1 MPTETWD
8 FNEWDLN
15 VNHGFDYASCQ
26 GGNNEMSAAYLARWS
41 GPFSEGQ
48 TTPVRKHLQDLIYI
62 PPKASALD
70 NNNIK
75 SAIMNYGA
83 ISGSFY
89 WNSGY
94 LRSGGYYYPSG
105 GSGNHMITIVGWD
118 DNHAV
123 SGAPGNGAYLCKNSW
138 GSTWNGD
145 GYFWISYYDGIM
157 GYEEL
162 AVFDDAD
169 PVTNYDTIY
178 QYDPLGWTIDYG
190 WGTTTGWEA
199 NIFTASTNQEI
210 SAVSFYTTGPNT
222 AYEVYVYTDSNSGP
236 RSGTLKATKTGTIAY
251 SGYHTVTITPVPV
264 TSGQKFSVVV
274 KLTTPNDPSPIPLE
288 YPLGGYSSGARASA
302 GQSYVSFGWELVD

>member
-1 MPTETWD
+1 MT
-8 FNEWDLN
+8 
-15 VNHGFDYASCQ
+15 G
-26 GGNNEMSAAYLARWS
+26 
-41 GPFSEGQ
+41 
-48 TTPVRKHLQDLIYI
+48 
-62 PPKASALD
+62 
-70 NNNIK
+70 
-75 SAIMNYGA
+75 
-83 ISGSFY
+83 
-89 WNSGY
+89 
-94 LRSGGYYYPSG
+94 
-105 GSGNHMITIVGWD
+105 
-118 DNHAV
+118 
-123 SGAPGNGAYLCKNSW
+123 SW
-138 GSTWNGD
+138 GTKR
-145 GYFWISYYDGIM
+145 
-157 GYEEL
+157 L

-190 WGTTTGWEA
+190 WGTNTGWEA

-222 AYEVYVYTDSNSGP
+222 AYEVYVYTDANSGP

-302 GQSYVSFGWELVD
+302 GQSYVSSGGSSWTDIATQYGNTNVCVKAFGAASQRTVADFNATPGNGVAPLTVQFGDLSTANPTIMAVEVWGWECEFDGPESCSCVF